1 MVVQRLCP
9 GVLLPRGLPM
19 RPWEAGAWTGIRA
32 EGGAQ
37 ASVLGPAFV
46 DFPVP
51 RRCANHRC
59 QEVKPFTMCS
69 ARPCSEW
76 LLTNRTLRKGPGGH
90 GRILTHEEFLGSC
103 CTKPSNQITV
113 MCGERKRSWKKV
125 GKNKAEKKLKKP
137 KQRKRKES
145 RQ

>member
-90 GRILTHEEFLGSC
+90 GRILTHEGQLKELLGWGQCSSG
-103 CTKPSNQITV
+103 KILEPRV
-113 MCGERKRSWKKV
+113 MILEPRVMTLLTQW
-125 GKNKAEKKLKKP
+125 AL
-137 KQRKRKES
+137 
-145 RQ
+145 